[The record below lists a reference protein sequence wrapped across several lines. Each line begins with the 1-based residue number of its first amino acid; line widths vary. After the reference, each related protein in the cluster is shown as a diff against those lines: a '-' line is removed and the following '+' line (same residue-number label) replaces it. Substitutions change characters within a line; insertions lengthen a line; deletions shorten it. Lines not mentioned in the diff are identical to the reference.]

1 MSEARCDPSPR
12 VCVEKAREFCPVETR
27 TVAAVVEQVRVEV
40 QREPARCRR
49 WWNATGWGDER
60 RSFFLE
66 RRFMSYEKTQ

>member
-1 MSEARCDPSPR
+1 M
-12 VCVEKAREFCPVETR
+12 ETR

-60 RSFFLE
+60 RSLFLE